1 MDIGLA
7 RAVTPASPIPASK
20 NDQARPVVS
29 GSPESAATSA
39 VVATRL
45 PLSGG
50 KLEAIASQLQEFLN
64 TSQRD
69 IEFRVD
75 ADTHV
80 QVVTVRDAVSG
91 DVIRQMP
98 GEDVLRV
105 LKNLGAQQGTFLNE
119 AV

>member
-7 RAVTPASPIPASK
+7 RALTAASPIPHSK
-20 NDQARPVVS
+20 NDQAKSAAS
-29 GSPESAATSA
+29 GSPGSAAVSA
-39 VVATRL
+39 VAVAHV
-45 PLSGG
+45 PVSGG
-50 KLEAIASQLQEFLN
+50 KLEAIASQLQAFLN

-80 QVVTVRDAVSG
+80 QVVTVRDSVSG

-119 AV
+119 EA

>member
-7 RAVTPASPIPASK
+7 RALTPVSPLPLTK
-20 NDQARPVVS
+20 NDQARPAAS
-29 GSPESAATSA
+29 GSPGSAAVSA
-39 VVATRL
+39 VAVAHA
-45 PLSGG
+45 PVSGG
-50 KLEAIASQLQEFLN
+50 KLEAIASQLQDFLN

-75 ADTHV
+75 ADTNV

>member
-7 RAVTPASPIPASK
+7 RALTPVSAIPPSN
-20 NDQARPVVS
+20 NDQARPAAS
-29 GSPESAATSA
+29 GSPGPAAAS
-39 VVATRL
+39 VVAVDHV
-45 PLSGG
+45 PASG